1 MKLRFAKMNPAG
13 NTTILILDPLP
24 REEYAGLAL
33 KLMDKTCL
41 CAEQVGYLEKPE
53 DPQAMA
59 RLHMMGGEFC
69 GNATRSFA
77 AFLAFGGLSA
87 LVGEKE
93 EALPF
98 DFSGEKEIVIEVSG
112 HSGPL
117 TAKVKETG
125 RKAACDV
132 EIAMPLP
139 LSVQHGK
146 REGLGRYSIV
156 VFEGIVHVILWGRD
170 PDQTLLPAVSDFL
183 EAESFSTECFGVLF
197 YDEKSGRMI
206 PLVSVSSVGS
216 VVWES
221 SCGSGSVAVVSAR
234 ADLEKKS
241 IADCQLLQP
250 GGALTVSVERNAD
263 GKITEA
269 NLSGIV
275 SVIATGVV
283 YL

>member
-69 GNATRSFA
+69 GNATRSFG
-77 AFLAFGGLSA
+77 AFLAFGGLNA
-87 LVGEKE
+87 
-93 EALPF
+93 
-98 DFSGEKEIVIEVSG
+98 KEIVIEVSG